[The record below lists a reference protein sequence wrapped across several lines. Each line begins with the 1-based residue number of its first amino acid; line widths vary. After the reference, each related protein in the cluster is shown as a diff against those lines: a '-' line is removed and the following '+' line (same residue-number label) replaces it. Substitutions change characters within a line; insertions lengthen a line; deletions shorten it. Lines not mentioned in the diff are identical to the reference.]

1 MPDAP
6 IPEDIRETM
15 NDIGR
20 TLDKTINAVSDRPM
34 GFILLAFDIGDSGTT
49 SYISNCDREDCVKLM
64 REFVEKQGG

>member
-6 IPEDIRETM
+6 IPEDLRETM

-20 TLDKTINAVSDRPM
+20 TLDKTINAFVDRPM
-34 GFILLAFDIGDSGTT
+34 GFILLAFDIGDAGTT

-64 REFVEKQGG
+64 KEFVEKQG